1 MTSLRKKQKD
11 LDTLHDQVLDVLKK
25 YKCEYELHEVRA
37 LFMGAIASPVEQVNP
52 MDEVKSLWDGQ
63 LPPVDRV
70 EDINEIMSVL
80 AMGLWNQLS
89 THIAL
94 ESPFVLMAYDNIET
108 FTDLKEMAQVKVDE
122 IHYFIS
128 GYMQGE
134 DKITLLPEI
143 AESLETLDD
152 LSLMFNKM
160 IDTAKKAQ
168 ATEQEFIE
176 LVDELMQN
184 CEITIEEMNFII
196 VSTAETRGQGGT
208 LSRSLH

>member
-11 LDTLHDQVLDVLKK
+11 LDTLHDQVLDVLEK

-94 ESPFVLMAYDNIET
+94 ESPFVLMGYDNIET

-134 DKITLLPEI
+134 EKITLLPEI